1 MQIITG
7 NTEIEKHTFAG
18 GELYFKREDK
28 NPSGSFKDRLV
39 SHIWPE
45 LVNLGEREIVVSSS
59 GNLAISLLYFQ
70 KHAESKLPG
79 KIKVFIKN
87 NLPQSK
93 YGRLASLVSETGAEL
108 VKSQRPKS
116 DCFKYAKANNAFWVR
131 NSVGQDFPKAYHQ
144 LATEITNYENET
156 NTQFDVV
163 FICASSGTALQGLL
177 EGLIQADRGLP
188 VYAVQTSHIHPIA
201 KEFDTDFVLES
212 VTEANAISDRV
223 CARKPMIMPL
233 LQKLNGSGVIVSN
246 SEIDTARASLSQL
259 LKTEV
264 TGNAALS
271 LAAFSKLSK
280 KGYNFNRP
288 LIIIS
293 GN

>member
-7 NTEIEKHTFAG
+7 NTQIEKHSVSG
-18 GELYFKREDK
+18 KEIYCKREDK
-28 NPSGSFKDRLV
+28 NPSGSFKDRLI

-45 LVNLGEREIVVSSS
+45 LTNFGEREIVVSSS

-70 KHAESKLPG
+70 KNAEIKLSG
-79 KIKVFIKN
+79 KIRVFIKD

-93 YGRLASLVSETGAEL
+93 YERLATLASETGAEL

-131 NSVGQDFPKAYHQ
+131 NSVGQDYPKAYHS
-144 LATEITNYENET
+144 LAKEITSYENESSI
-156 NTQFDVV
+156 QFDAI
-163 FICASSGTALQGLL
+163 FICTSSGTALQGLL
-177 EGLIQADRGLP
+177 EGLIQTGRQLP
-188 VYAVQTSHIHPIA
+188 VYAVQTSHINPIA
-201 KEFDTDFVLES
+201 KEFDTDFVLEP

-233 LQKLNGSGVIVSN
+233 LEKLNGSGVIADN
-246 SEIDTARASLSQL
+246 AEITKARVSLSQL
-259 LKTEV
+259 LQTEV

-271 LAAFSKLSK
+271 LAAFSKLTK